1 MNSQIEGDQDRS
13 ISRQTQDD
21 PSRSFR
27 LRAEHPRVTRL
38 SRKVL
43 AGGIAVA
50 LVVIGGAVLWSL
62 QNNRS
67 RNQPADELY
76 ATEHHDIADGIATLP
91 KDYMGLTRQG
101 IPQLGPPS
109 WRPWASYS
117 GRPRSVADDWGYG
130 SRCGTAAP
138 GSRNRSGP
146 RKPFVRFGQC
156 KRCAPACCRGP
167 GWRPEC
173 FINFGHQWRRG
184 SFAGWS
190 GQEARIRQCIR

>member
-101 IPQLGPPS
+101 IPQLGPPL
-109 WRPWASYS
+109 PGDL
-117 GRPRSVADDWGYG
+117 GRPILAAQGQSPTIGA
-130 SRCGTAAP
+130 TALDA
-138 GSRNRSGP
+138 
-146 RKPFVRFGQC
+146 
-156 KRCAPACCRGP
+156 
-167 GWRPEC
+167 E
-173 FINFGHQWRRG
+173 
-184 SFAGWS
+184 
-190 GQEARIRQCIR
+190 